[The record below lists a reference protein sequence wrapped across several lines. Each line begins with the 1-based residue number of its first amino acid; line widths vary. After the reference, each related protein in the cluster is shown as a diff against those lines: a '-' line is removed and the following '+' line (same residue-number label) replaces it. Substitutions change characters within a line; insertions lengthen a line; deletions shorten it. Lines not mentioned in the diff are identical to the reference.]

1 MDYCY
6 YELELKCSSC
16 YSNDIIT
23 DNSTG
28 DILCRSCGL
37 IIGDRI
43 INDEAE
49 WKDYLNDDNNSNNN
63 NGRSSM
69 KGNDE
74 EENKTILISTNNDD
88 KEFLNRI
95 QKISSKKEIK
105 MYESYDNLQQLT
117 FNLGLSDSITVSNN
131 LYFLIITMM
140 IMMII

>member
-1 MDYCY
+1 MNSY
-6 YELELKCSSC
+6 YYYHNEINMKCSSC
-16 YSNDIIT
+16 LSIDIIT

-49 WKDYLNDDNNSNNN
+49 WKDYLNDDNNTNNN

-69 KGNDE
+69 KGNDDDD
-74 EENKTILISTNNDD
+74 NKTILISTNYED

-95 QKISSKKEIK
+95 QKITSKKEIK
-105 MYESYDNLQQLT
+105 MYESYDNLEQLT
-117 FNLGLSDSITVSNN
+117 FHLGLNDSITVSN
-131 LYFLIITMM
+131 LILIF
-140 IMMII
+140 